1 MTFPYQG
8 SKMKGSSRKK
18 KQTSGCSQLVISILI
33 LSYFSFPI
41 SDTVSFLLFLIFSL
55 SFFVEVLIFYNYL
68 LSFSSNLC
76 HNNSWISI
84 FIPLFS
90 FMILSLHNYL
100 LLHSNFMS
108 FSFYGFLF
116 GFHIFIFAII

>member
-1 MTFPYQG
+1 MFGISIIKKKKRNNPKISEIFDKRNKGHKQNNETDNETVSRAVTFPYQG

-55 SFFVEVLIFYNYL
+55 SFFVEVLIFYNY
-68 LSFSSNLC
+68 S
-76 HNNSWISI
+76 
-84 FIPLFS
+84 PQD
-90 FMILSLHNYL
+90 
-100 LLHSNFMS
+100 
-108 FSFYGFLF
+108 YGF
-116 GFHIFIFAII
+116 IKRIRS